1 VSDQAWL
8 EAFVHAHGGIAGS
21 VHRRVGPVLQ
31 ATAFHQIPFEVQH
44 VTSVIP
50 PGKGMAGLAWLRGEP
65 VSTCDLATDATG
77 DVRPGARAV
86 AAQAAVA
93 VPVFE
98 GDGLRA
104 KRATAGASDD
114 ERLAEGQSEA
124 RTLRAKRAT
133 AGASDDERLAEGQS
147 EARTLR
153 AKRATA
159 GASDD
164 ERLAAGQSESRT
176 LRAVVGIAFAGPSLP
191 PLAVLTAAAAHL
203 PPTSGRD

>member
-1 VSDQAWL
+1 
-8 EAFVHAHGGIAGS
+8 
-21 VHRRVGPVLQ
+21 
-31 ATAFHQIPFEVQH
+31 
-44 VTSVIP
+44 
-50 PGKGMAGLAWLRGEP
+50 MAGLAWLRGEP

-104 KRATAGASDD
+104 KRGASDD

-124 RTLRAKRAT
+124 RILRAKRAT

-153 AKRATA
+153 A
-159 GASDD
+159 
-164 ERLAAGQSESRT
+164 
-176 LRAVVGIAFAGPSLP
+176 VVGIAFAGPTLP
-191 PLAVLTAAAAHL
+191 SLAVLTAAAAHL
-203 PPTSGRD
+203 PPISGRD